1 MMTVAKKK
9 NNVEDGTSGGFTTE
23 TWTEKILNK
32 WFRWN
37 LDNIFLKS
45 QKQLL
50 RKKCM
55 KKSQKTV
62 RRVDYS
68 QMNLQQYL
76 SDIMSS
82 SDI

>member
-1 MMTVAKKK
+1 
-9 NNVEDGTSGGFTTE
+9 
-23 TWTEKILNK
+23 
-32 WFRWN
+32 
-37 LDNIFLKS
+37 
-45 QKQLL
+45 
-50 RKKCM
+50 M